1 MERRIRVDPSCGHA
15 SATTGVSCARYD
27 QLVEVAP
34 FKMWP
39 EAQRKP
45 AQKEWRFLICPVRVR
60 TAGLSQT
67 VPISL
72 RNRPPF
78 PGPGAA
84 LVAAAKDSLS
94 QPQRATEDAPAI
106 ENSSLLIAG
115 FESDSSVECTAPD

>member
-1 MERRIRVDPSCGHA
+1 M
-15 SATTGVSCARYD
+15 
-27 QLVEVAP
+27 VEVAA

-39 EAQRKP
+39 EAQRKRT
-45 AQKEWRFLICPVRVR
+45 QKEWRFLICPVRVR

-84 LVAAAKDSLS
+84 LVATAKDSLS
-94 QPQRATEDAPAI
+94 RPQRATEDAPAI
-106 ENSSLLIAG
+106 ENSGL
-115 FESDSSVECTAPD
+115 FELQFSSDSSVECTAPD